1 MIGDQAEGL
10 RKMAMNMRAAAKGAT
25 GSGQCGKMIVVT
37 SGKGGVGKTSLS
49 VNLAVASAEMGRRVL
64 LVDADLGLANV
75 DIMLGLTARAT
86 IADVLAGRARM
97 RDAILGGPKGI
108 EVLPGASG
116 VASMANMGPHERM
129 RLVDELKGLASGV
142 DLLIV
147 DTGAGIADGV
157 VRLGAIADEV
167 IVVSTPEATSI
178 TDAYATLKLI
188 WQAGGAGKT
197 WVWMNMARGVL
208 EGDRMAVRIADV
220 ARRFLGGLDVGR
232 LATIEDDPAVRR
244 AVRLK
249 TPFVIDSPRSQAAR
263 KVALAA
269 RALGGRTSSGFE
281 LVRRIGRMLA
291 G

>member
-1 MIGDQAEGL
+1 MMGDQAEGL
-10 RKMAMNMRAAAKGAT
+10 RRMAMNMRSAARGAAR
-25 GSGQCGKMIVVT
+25 GRQGGKMIVVT
-37 SGKGGVGKTSLS
+37 SGKGGVGKTCLS
-49 VNLAVASAEMGRRVL
+49 VNLAVANAEMGKRVL
-64 LVDADLGLANV
+64 LVDADMGLANV

-97 RDAILGGPKGI
+97 CDAILGGPRGVQ
-108 EVLPGASG
+108 VLPGASG
-116 VASMANMGPHERM
+116 VASMANMGGVERM
-129 RLVDELKGLASGV
+129 RLIDELKRLATAV

-157 VRLGAIADEV
+157 VRLAAVADEV

-188 WQAGGAGKT
+188 WQAGGAGKS
-197 WVWMNMARGVL
+197 WIWMNMARCAL
-208 EGDRMAVRIADV
+208 EGDRMAERIAGV
-220 ARRFLGGLDVGR
+220 ARRFLGGLEVGR
-232 LATIEDDPAVRR
+232 LTTIEDDPAVRR

-269 RALGGRTSSGFE
+269 RALGGRASSGFE